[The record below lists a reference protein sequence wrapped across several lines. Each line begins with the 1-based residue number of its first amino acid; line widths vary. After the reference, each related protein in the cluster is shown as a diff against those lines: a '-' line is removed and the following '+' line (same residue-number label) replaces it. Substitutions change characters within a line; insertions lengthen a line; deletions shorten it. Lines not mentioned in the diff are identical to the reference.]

1 MRIVFIGCV
10 EFSAAALRML
20 LTHQDAKLV
29 GVVTLRS
36 SSFNTDFADLTPL
49 AEQANCPILYCDDMT
64 QSEIAAWL
72 RNQKPE
78 VVYCL
83 GWSSLLS
90 ADLLVVP
97 TLGVV
102 GYHPAALPHNRGRH
116 PIIWALAL
124 GLKETASTFFL
135 MDEHADSGDILS
147 QTPVAIE
154 ENDDACSL
162 YRKLID
168 TALPQLKKLTHELA
182 HRKVKQ
188 IPQDHSQAN
197 YWRKRSSDDGR
208 IDWRM
213 SAQSIYNLVRA
224 LAQPYPGAFCEYQGH
239 PVTIWRARPIN
250 NTAENL
256 EPGKVLKVRDDT
268 IQVKCGEGV
277 VELLVHTF
285 DPIPEEGS
293 YL

>member
-97 TLGVV
+97 TLGVGGEFMHNLGPAWVNNGFGWHTYATLDFAV
-102 GYHPAALPHNRGRH
+102 GV
-116 PIIWALAL
+116 
-124 GLKETASTFFL
+124 E
-135 MDEHADSGDILS
+135 
-147 QTPVAIE
+147 
-154 ENDDACSL
+154 
-162 YRKLID
+162 
-168 TALPQLKKLTHELA
+168 
-182 HRKVKQ
+182 
-188 IPQDHSQAN
+188 
-197 YWRKRSSDDGR
+197 WR
-208 IDWRM
+208 
-213 SAQSIYNLVRA
+213 
-224 LAQPYPGAFCEYQGH
+224 F
-239 PVTIWRARPIN
+239 
-250 NTAENL
+250 
-256 EPGKVLKVRDDT
+256 
-268 IQVKCGEGV
+268 
-277 VELLVHTF
+277 
-285 DPIPEEGS
+285 
-293 YL
+293 